1 MIRLTGVNSNL
12 LFSLSKMYFA
22 LTESISEDR
31 FGGLLAGV
39 ASETAF
45 ERTEFELLAFIV
57 QSS

>member
-1 MIRLTGVNSNL
+1 MIRLTGVNGNL

-22 LTESISEDR
+22 LTESINDDL